1 MDLLTGLSLFHQF
14 FLLGLGQFGEHFV
27 DGEVIGDGVVADG
40 QPNLLLF
47 FLEFALVV
55 VASFLGARAGV
66 RAVVSFLS
74 SVLGLAVEVMI
85 ALSPSVL
92 VGVRAGAGTTASHLA
107 PRIRWIVPST
117 RAVFFPLSLISH
129 LLQCSNYNTNHVNT
143 HYRLLTTRKMISE
156 DM

>member
-1 MDLLTGLSLFHQF
+1 M
-14 FLLGLGQFGEHFV
+14 LGLGQFGEHFV

-55 VASFLGARAGV
+55 VASFFGAGAGV

-92 VGVRAGAGTTASHLA
+92 VGDRAGA
-107 PRIRWIVPST
+107 
-117 RAVFFPLSLISH
+117 
-129 LLQCSNYNTNHVNT
+129 
-143 HYRLLTTRKMISE
+143 
-156 DM
+156 